1 MEAVTAAGFI
11 GVGSFTKRMDDE
23 AMRLFRPCIA
33 RWWLVLLVLA
43 AVPAQAQAPM
53 TLPRL
58 AGPVA
63 LDGPSDEAAWQQV
76 APLPL
81 TMSLPTFE
89 GEFTERTEIRVAY
102 DDAYLY
108 AALRAY
114 DATPQNIRGNSLSRD
129 RGSESDDYFGLIL
142 DSFNDNENAL
152 AFLTTP
158 AGIRVDW
165 TIFNDAQFDG
175 GAMPINE
182 SWNTF
187 WDAAVS
193 VTDAGWF
200 AEMRIPFSSLRF
212 QDAGGRVVMGLSTW
226 RWISHK
232 SELQTFPEAPPKWFF
247 SHIKPSIMRDVV
259 FEDVHSR
266 KPLYL
271 TPYALGGLGQ
281 AADLNAAETAYERHD
296 DVARD
301 LGLDLKY
308 GLTSNLTL
316 DLTLNTD
323 FAQVEADDQQVNLT
337 RFSLFFPEKRLFFQ
351 ERSSIFDFNTGGAT
365 RLFYSRRIGLS
376 DEGPVRIYGG
386 ARLVGR
392 LGRWDVGLLDV
403 QTARSDALSSEN
415 FGVLRLRRQVLNA
428 YSYAGG
434 MLTSRLGPGGAFDL
448 AYGLDGVLRLF
459 GDDYLTFSLAHTLE
473 DSLVQAGRA
482 SPFDAGLARVRW
494 ERRSNEGLGY
504 AGEVKASGA
513 HFDPGVGFALRT
525 DVTQASGQLAYTVLA
540 GEASSFFQH
549 QVALAGAAFLRN
561 GDGSVESA
569 EVGPSYLFSLKAG
582 AFGVVNPKVSF
593 EDLREP
599 FELSDDVVIPAGRY
613 TFFGVAGAFQPPP
626 RLFRPALSFEAG
638 SFYDGWR
645 VTASFSPTWTL
656 SRYLELR
663 GEYQLN
669 RARFPDRDARFDAD
683 LFRLRATAAL
693 DAHLSAS
700 TFAQYNTFT
709 DAVVVNVRLRYNV
722 REGHD
727 LYLVYNEALNTD
739 RRAEAPPLPLTESR
753 TILVKYTY
761 TFVL

>member
-1 MEAVTAAGFI
+1 MVMFFIRHTSLWAALGLLWL
-11 GVGSFTKRMDDE
+11 G
-23 AMRLFRPCIA
+23 AAPA
-33 RWWLVLLVLA
+33 R
-43 AVPAQAQAPM
+43 AQEPM
-53 TLPRL
+53 ALPRL
-58 AGPVA
+58 AGPVT

-81 TMSLPTFE
+81 TMGVPIFGSDL
-89 GEFTERTEIRVAY
+89 TERTEIRVAY

-108 AALRAY
+108 AAGRFY

-152 AFLTTP
+152 AFFTTP

-165 TIFNDAQFDG
+165 TVFNDAQFDG
-175 GAMPINE
+175 ETMPINE

-187 WDAAVS
+187 WDAATT
-193 VTDAGWF
+193 VTDEGWF

-212 QDAGGRVVMGLSTW
+212 QDADGRVVMGLMIW

-232 SELQTFPEAPPKWFF
+232 SELQSFPEAPPKWFF
-247 SHIKPSIMRDVV
+247 SQFKPSIAQDVV
-259 FEDVHSR
+259 LENVYSR

-281 AADLNAAETAYERHD
+281 TADLNAAETAYARHD
-296 DVARD
+296 DLAHD

-337 RFSLFFPEKRLFFQ
+337 RFSLFFPEKRQFFQ
-351 ERSSIFDFNTGGAT
+351 ERSSIFDFNTGGPT

-376 DEGPVRIYGG
+376 DEGPVRLYGG

-392 LGRWDVGLLDV
+392 LGRWDVGLLDM
-403 QTARSDALSSEN
+403 QTARSDDLPTEN
-415 FGVLRLRRQVLNA
+415 FGVLRLRRRVLNP
-428 YSYAGG
+428 YSYVGAL
-434 MLTSRLGPGGAFDL
+434 LTSRLGPGGAYNV

-473 DSLVQAGRA
+473 DSLVQASRA
-482 SPFDAGLARVRW
+482 ALSDAGLARVRW
-494 ERRSNEGLGY
+494 ERRSNQGLSYHLEG
-504 AGEVKASGA
+504 KTSGA
-513 HFDPGVGFALRT
+513 DFDPGVGFALRT
-525 DVTQASGQLAYTVLA
+525 GTTQLGSEIAYTLLA
-540 GEASSFFQH
+540 GEPSAFLQH
-549 QVALAGAAFLRN
+549 RVALGGSAFARN
-561 GDGSVESA
+561 GDASVESA
-569 EVGPSYLFSLKAG
+569 EFGPSYLFTLKTG
-582 AFGVVNPKVSF
+582 AFGIIHPRVFF

-599 FELSDDVVIPAGRY
+599 FELSDDAVIPPGRY
-613 TFFGVAGAFQPPP
+613 TYYGVTGAFQPPP
-626 RLFRPALSFEAG
+626 RLFRPAFSFEAG

-656 SRYLELR
+656 SPHLELS

-669 RARFPDRDARFDAD
+669 RARFSDRDERFDAD
-683 LFRLRATAAL
+683 LFRLRANAAL
-693 DAHLSAS
+693 DTHLSAS
-700 TFAQYNTFT
+700 AFAQYNTFS
-709 DAVVVNVRLRYNV
+709 DVVIVNVRLRYNF
-722 REGHD
+722 REGND

-739 RRAEAPPLPLTESR
+739 RRASTPHLPLTDNR

-761 TFVL
+761 TFAL